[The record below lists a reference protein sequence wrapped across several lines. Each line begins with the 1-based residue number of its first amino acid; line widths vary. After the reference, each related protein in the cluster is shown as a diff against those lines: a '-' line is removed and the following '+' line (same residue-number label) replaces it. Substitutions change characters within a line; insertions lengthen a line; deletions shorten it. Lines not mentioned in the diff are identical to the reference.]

1 MSVGRLQ
8 QYDTPENVY
17 NRPENKFVANFIG
30 SPSMN
35 FIDCSLKI
43 GDERAYLVNESFTLD
58 LTSRRD
64 RLTEFANSPE
74 LVLGIRPEHLS
85 VTRLSALPP
94 RHESRMSGKV
104 FMTEPLGFE
113 SIVSVQLDGLMLKA
127 IVPTASSL
135 EVDEKVSVTFDE
147 DQVHVFSKNGEGPA
161 II

>member
-1 MSVGRLQ
+1 
-8 QYDTPENVY
+8 
-17 NRPENKFVANFIG
+17 
-30 SPSMN
+30 
-35 FIDCSLKI
+35 
-43 GDERAYLVNESFTLD
+43 
-58 LTSRRD
+58 
-64 RLTEFANSPE
+64 
-74 LVLGIRPEHLS
+74 
-85 VTRLSALPP
+85 
-94 RHESRMSGKV
+94 MSGKV